1 VNKREQRYVTTGAPG
16 SGKTPVL
23 RELASRG
30 LARSGRA
37 GAGGAAEQRAVGGD
51 GVYEKDPRLFWA
63 LMLSKD
69 DERRMTA
76 VGAASF
82 GALIRRIYLEQGYT
96 LVDVPRDTIAIRAD
110 FIVDTIQSE
119 PAGP

>member
-1 VNKREQRYVTTGAPG
+1 VRAEPARA
-16 SGKTPVL
+16 VL
-23 RELASRG
+23 
-30 LARSGRA
+30 
-37 GAGGAAEQRAVGGD
+37 AEQRAVGGD

-63 LMLSKD
+63 LMFSKD